1 MLWYGNNHVYHGVR
15 SLGNVSLDTDD
26 TSAYGPET
34 ITVSSIEEY
43 TYTYYVYNY
52 SEQGSGNYATTMANA
67 QARVEVYFGNS
78 STPAYTF
85 YGPTTSGVTW
95 NVFSYNAVTG
105 EFTVNNITNNINIYN
120 RPY

>member
-1 MLWYGNNHVYHGVR
+1 
-15 SLGNVSLDTDD
+15 DTDD

-34 ITVSSIEEY
+34 ITISSIEDY

-52 SEQGSGNYATTMANA
+52 SQRSSGNSATTMANA

-78 STPAYTF
+78 STPDYTF

-105 EFTVNNITNNINIYN
+105 EFTINNITNNIDIYS